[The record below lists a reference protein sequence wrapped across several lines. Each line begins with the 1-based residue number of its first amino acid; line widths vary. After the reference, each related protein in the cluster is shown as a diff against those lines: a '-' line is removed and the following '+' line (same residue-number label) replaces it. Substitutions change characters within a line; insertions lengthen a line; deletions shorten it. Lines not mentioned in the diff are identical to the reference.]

1 MRITILGK
9 GMKMIKMG
17 IIIRGGGEG
26 GGCEINQNGASRHG
40 AGSRGYKKKV
50 ITILETEMKMK

>member
-17 IIIRGGGEG
+17 IIIRGGGGVVKSVRMGLADMGQGQED
-26 GGCEINQNGASRHG
+26 IKR
-40 AGSRGYKKKV
+40 K
-50 ITILETEMKMK
+50 